1 MWTSDT
7 IQARLKAYENELPL
21 FMRDYHLP
29 GLSIAITNRHEA
41 LYAKAYGARQLA
53 NNLPNTVETL
63 HGIGSVSKS
72 FTCVAVLQ
80 LAEQGKLSL
89 EDPIK
94 HYLDVSVDR
103 DAHTPI
109 RLRHLMSHTSGIPD
123 LGIALVS
130 IGRYLLNVEP
140 FIPLSSDED
149 LFRYVNA
156 AHECV
161 LFPPGEKYFYFN
173 GGFTLLSKIIEKV
186 AGKTFSTYLRDH
198 ILTPLDMPQTCLD
211 EAEVTSC
218 TNIATGYH
226 VQEGKAMPTAQMTDP
241 YSQGAG
247 GVISSVMEMSNYL
260 RCYLNQGR
268 SPTGPLL
275 QPHTLAQMFVMQ
287 PGTENSYALFGPSG
301 YGLGWGIMTNFLG
314 QRVYQHGG
322 STLVSGAM
330 ARLVPDQDL
339 GIIVLGNNGKAPI
352 GLVAFALLTLLFGK
366 NPHDVLPFFITKS
379 KFALFT
385 GEYRTHSGLT
395 SAKVFAQGGMLYL
408 ETTSK
413 VFGTSTFPLIPTD
426 PLITANAFYTYEYG
440 ARTAVEF
447 FVDPANKMPVH
458 FKFERALFTKQ

>member
-7 IQARLKAYENELPL
+7 IQQRLKAYEDELPL

-29 GLSIAITNRHEA
+29 GLSIAITNRHEV
-41 LYAKAYGARQLA
+41 LYATAYGARQLA
-53 NNLPNTVETL
+53 TNLPNTVETL

-72 FTCVAVLQ
+72 LTCFAVLQ

-94 HYLDVSVDR
+94 HYLEVSVDK
-103 DAHTPI
+103 DAHAPI
-109 RLRHLMSHTSGIPD
+109 RIRHLMSHTSGIPD

-140 FIPLSSDED
+140 FIPLSSDAD
-149 LFRYVNA
+149 LFRYVNS
-156 AHECV
+156 AHERV

-186 AGKTFSTYLRDH
+186 SGKTFSTYLRDH

-211 EAEVTSC
+211 AADVTSRL
-218 TNIATGYH
+218 NIATGYH

-247 GVISSVMEMSNYL
+247 GVISSVMEMSHYL

-275 QPHTLAQMFVMQ
+275 QPHTLAQMFVLQ
-287 PGTENSYALFGPSG
+287 PGTANKYALFGTSG
-301 YGLGWGIMTNFLG
+301 YGLGWGIMTDFLG
-314 QRVYQHGG
+314 QQVYQHGG

-330 ARLVPDQDL
+330 ALLVPAQEL
-339 GIIVLGNNGKAPI
+339 GIMVLGNNGTAPI
-352 GLVAFALLTLLFGK
+352 GLVAFSLLALLLGK

-379 KFALFT
+379 KFALFA
-385 GEYRTHSGLT
+385 GDYRTHSGIT
-395 SAKVFAQGGMLYL
+395 SAKVFAKGGMLYL
-408 ETTSK
+408 ETTSQ
-413 VFGTSTFPLIPTD
+413 VFGTSTFPLIPDD
-426 PLITANAFYTYEYG
+426 PLITTNAFYTYDHG

-447 FVDPANKMPVH
+447 FVDPESKTPVH

>member
-1 MWTSDT
+1 M
-7 IQARLKAYENELPL
+7 
-21 FMRDYHLP
+21 
-29 GLSIAITNRHEA
+29 
-41 LYAKAYGARQLA
+41 
-53 NNLPNTVETL
+53 
-63 HGIGSVSKS
+63 
-72 FTCVAVLQ
+72 
-80 LAEQGKLSL
+80 
-89 EDPIK
+89 
-94 HYLDVSVDR
+94 
-103 DAHTPI
+103 
-109 RLRHLMSHTSGIPD
+109 
-123 LGIALVS
+123 
-130 IGRYLLNVEP
+130 
-140 FIPLSSDED
+140 
-149 LFRYVNA
+149 
-156 AHECV
+156 
-161 LFPPGEKYFYFN
+161 
-173 GGFTLLSKIIEKV
+173 
-186 AGKTFSTYLRDH
+186 
-198 ILTPLDMPQTCLD
+198 
-211 EAEVTSC
+211 
-218 TNIATGYH
+218 
-226 VQEGKAMPTAQMTDP
+226 
-241 YSQGAG
+241 
-247 GVISSVMEMSNYL
+247 
-260 RCYLNQGR
+260 
-268 SPTGPLL
+268 L

-287 PGTENSYALFGPSG
+287 PGTENSYALFGISG

>member
-7 IQARLKAYENELPL
+7 IPARLKAYEDELPL

-29 GLSIAITNRHEA
+29 GLSLAITNRHEVV
-41 LYAKAYGARQLA
+41 YAKAYGARQLA
-53 NNLPNTVETL
+53 TNLPNTVETL

-72 FTCVAVLQ
+72 LTCVAVLQ

-94 HYLDVSVDR
+94 HYLEVAVDR

-109 RLRHLMSHTSGIPD
+109 RLRHLMSHTSGIPNLD
-123 LGIALVS
+123 LVHVS

-140 FIPLSSDED
+140 FIPLSSDAD
-149 LFRYVNA
+149 LFRYVNS

-173 GGFTLLSKIIEKV
+173 GGFTLLAKIIEQV
-186 AGKTFSTYLRDH
+186 SGKTFSTYLRDH

-211 EAEVTSC
+211 EADVTSR
-218 TNIATGYH
+218 TNVATGYH
-226 VQEGKAMPTAQMTDP
+226 IHEGKAMPTAQMTDP
-241 YSQGAG
+241 YAQGAG

-287 PGTENSYALFGPSG
+287 PGTANPYALFGISG
-301 YGLGWGIMTNFLG
+301 YGLGWGIMTDFLG
-314 QRVYQHGG
+314 QQVYQHGG

-330 ARLVPDQDL
+330 ALLVPDQDL
-339 GIIVLGNNGKAPI
+339 GIMVLGNNGRAPLGI
-352 GLVAFALLTLLFGK
+352 VAFALLAHLLGN
-366 NPHDVLPFFITKS
+366 NPHDVLPFLITKR
-379 KFALFT
+379 KFALFV
-385 GEYRTHSGLT
+385 GDYRTHSGLT
-395 SAKVFAQGGMLYL
+395 SAKVFVQGGMLYL

-413 VFGTSTFPLIPTD
+413 VFGISTFPLIPAD
-426 PLITANAFYTYEYG
+426 PLITTNAFYTYEYG

-447 FVDPANKMPVH
+447 FVDPANKTPVH